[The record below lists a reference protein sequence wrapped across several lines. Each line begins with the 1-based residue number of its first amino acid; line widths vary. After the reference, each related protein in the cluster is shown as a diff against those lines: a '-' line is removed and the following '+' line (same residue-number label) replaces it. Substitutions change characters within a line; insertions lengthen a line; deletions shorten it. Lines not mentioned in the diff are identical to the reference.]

1 MINNKSKLVINQN
14 ISKSLFIYNT
24 LIVYYSKKRSKTST
38 ILKIELQ
45 FITLLESVE
54 KVIVSL

>member
-1 MINNKSKLVINQN
+1 MINNKSKLVMNQN
-14 ISKSLFIYNT
+14 ISKYLFIYNT

-45 FITLLESVE
+45 FVTLLESVE

>member
-14 ISKSLFIYNT
+14 ISKYLFIYNT

>member
-14 ISKSLFIYNT
+14 ISKYLFIYNT

-45 FITLLESVE
+45 FVTLLESVE